1 MIKKF
6 NSFNEAKLAQG
17 DLLEDVTNAF
27 AYLVDENPNIKI
39 TKPKSDQVSVFIPA
53 IISPSR
59 KYTIEEY
66 ADVHNTWNEIVQ
78 DTWVAAQQLTNKG
91 DISVDTYTIVG
102 SQGDT
107 MLRLT
112 FFSTANT
119 DVFKINAKTIFVSKV
134 NLLRDCKFPSCDVK
148 ITNHSLF
155 RGHINVSV
163 FNFEFEQQQS
173 IDEKTELLDNLRYVT
188 NKYGLSFTTGTIG
201 TGFYLSIYFKIPVA
215 NSVTTGANKKFILKD
230 LV

>member
-6 NSFNEAKLAQG
+6 DTFNEAKLVQG
-17 DLLEDVTNAF
+17 DLLEDVKNAF
-27 AYLVDENPNIKI
+27 AFLVDENPNIKI
-39 TKPKSDQVSVFIPA
+39 SDQRTSKSEQVSVLIPF

-66 ADVHNTWNEIVQ
+66 ANLQENWNEIVQ
-78 DTWVAAQQLTNKG
+78 DAWVATQQLTDKG
-91 DISVDTYTIVG
+91 TISVETYIEG
-102 SQGDT
+102 
-107 MLRLT
+107 LIRLT
-112 FFSTANT
+112 FFTATNT
-119 DVFKINAKTIFVSKV
+119 EVFKVNAKTVYVSKV

>member
-6 NSFNEAKLAQG
+6 NTFNEAKLVQG

-91 DISVDTYTIVG
+91 DISVDTYTIIG

-119 DVFKINAKTIFVSKV
+119 DVFKVNTKTIYVSKV
-134 NLLRDCKFPSCDVK
+134 NLLKSCKFPSCDFS
-148 ITNHSLF
+148 IMNTANHAVLKF
-155 RGHINVSV
+155 V
-163 FNFEFEQQQS
+163 FDQQQS
-173 IDEKTELLDNLRYVT
+173 IEEKTELIDNLRFIT
-188 NKYGLSFTTGTIG
+188 NKYGLNFVTGTIG
-201 TGFYLSIYFKIPVA
+201 TGFYLSIFFEIPIPGLMKSIGSNKVQ
-215 NSVTTGANKKFILKD
+215 ANKKFILKD
-230 LV
+230 II